1 MDLQTLSDRAEITD
15 LLTRYTRAIDT
26 GEWDWLDAVFA
37 PDAQID
43 YTQSGGIAAAYP
55 EVKPWLAEMLPAFFP
70 KRMHTLGQLDIRID
84 GDEASCSAYFHNP
97 MPMDDGAGGEKIVE
111 FGGIYH
117 HTLARTADGWRSV
130 RLFEEVVWKRGI

>member
-1 MDLQTLSDRAEITD
+1 MDLQTLSDRAEIAD
-15 LLTRYTRAIDT
+15 VLTRYTRAIDT
-26 GEWDWLDAVFA
+26 GEWDKLDTVFT

-70 KRMHTLGQLDIRID
+70 KRMHTLGQLDIQLD
-84 GDEASCSAYFHNP
+84 GDAATCSAYFHNP

-117 HTLARTADGWRSV
+117 HTLARTPDGWRSV
-130 RLFEEVVWKRGI
+130 RLLEEVVWKRGL

>member
-1 MDLQTLSDRAEITD
+1 MDLQTLSDRAEIAD
-15 LLTRYTRAIDT
+15 VLTRYTRAIDT
-26 GEWDWLDAVFA
+26 GEWDKLDTVFT

-70 KRMHTLGQLDIRID
+70 KRMHTLGQLDIQVD
-84 GDEASCSAYFHNP
+84 GDSATCSAYFHNP

-117 HTLARTADGWRSV
+117 HTLARTPDGWRSV
-130 RLFEEVVWKRGI
+130 RLLEEVVWKRGL

>member
-26 GEWDWLDAVFA
+26 GEWDWLDTVFA